1 MSLAEAGEKLR
12 ELIKMI
18 CAADIGT
25 LRDILDKFRNFNAGA
40 DYRYD
45 LLLSIIDGVEESIGE
60 VFYRKPYRVKTA
72 LSMLKE
78 IMHYYSI
85 YKPYIV
91 DRGYVE
97 DFTEFLNKVIEVLK
111 KEDEYREI
119 VEDIWIDLQEVLK
132 EVPSR

>member
-1 MSLAEAGEKLR
+1 
-12 ELIKMI
+12 MI
-18 CAADIGT
+18 CVAYVSI

-45 LLLSIIDGVEESIGE
+45 FLLTIIDGIEESMGE
-60 VFYRKPYRVKTA
+60 VFDRKPYRVKTA
-72 LSMLKE
+72 LRMFKE

-97 DFTEFLNKVIEVLK
+97 DFIEFLDKVIEVLRK
-111 KEDEYREI
+111 DDEYRRV
-119 VEDIWIDLQEVLK
+119 VEDVWIDLQEIMK
-132 EVPSR
+132 RTSGG